1 MARKTSWAA
10 PSGNVRCTCS
20 SDNWNENG
28 NFVLVAKFDFHLFF
42 YTKFQLFRIS
52 LIRLGLKIEQIFSVH
67 CSKKGKWRKK
77 GKRKRYLWKRKSNCR
92 RNGREN
98 SVEKYETEQILR
110 VKETEQIS

>member
-52 LIRLGLKIEQIFSVH
+52 LIRLGLKIEQIFSVL

-77 GKRKRYLWKRKSNCR
+77 KGNRT
-92 RNGREN
+92 
-98 SVEKYETEQILR
+98 VFAEK
-110 VKETEQIS
+110 KK